1 MRRSLF
7 AAAALLLLLL
17 LLLRAPAGWAA
28 PKDGGPAGRPERPQ
42 DAGGRPAFSLNP
54 LHPGKESLRMLQE
67 YLKSVRPA
75 DEEASA
81 LTRDQALLFLFALH
95 DDDQSGRLDGLELMQ
110 LLRGLGSWQAEGK
123 PSPDSVVQMVDSI
136 LAAQDIN
143 GDGVLEPSE
152 MLLGPQQGQPPASPR
167 APNRE
172 EGGPAPWA
180 PEATPHHHKGA
191 AGLPER
197 QEGLPSITTTTSG
210 AAPEQ
215 GTKEGPAPQ

>member
-1 MRRSLF
+1 
-7 AAAALLLLLL
+7 
-17 LLLRAPAGWAA
+17 
-28 PKDGGPAGRPERPQ
+28 
-42 DAGGRPAFSLNP
+42 
-54 LHPGKESLRMLQE
+54 MLQE

-75 DEEASA
+75 DEEASAA

-110 LLRGLGSWQAEGK
+110 LLGGLGSWQAEGK

-136 LAAQDIN
+136 LATQDIN
-143 GDGVLEPSE
+143 GDGVLELSE
-152 MLLGPQQGQPPASPR
+152 MLLGPQQQGQPPAS
-167 APNRE
+167 PNRE

-180 PEATPHHHKGA
+180 PEATPHHHHHHQEGA

-197 QEGLPSITTTTSG
+197 QEGLPSITTTSE

-215 GTKEGPAPQ
+215 GTKDGPAPQ